1 MRKIVFSLLLAFPFI
16 TAFSQD
22 GEYEGKIGGK
32 YAVVFSLQNMGKTG
46 EKENEFVLLGDYY
59 YADNDPNNVIGLSGV
74 WNKSNNSFIIYESYR
89 SELVGEFNGK
99 FTATGMEGVHTNYA
113 RNTKLNFK
121 FNKTNSNYT
130 EDSYYSQQEQN
141 FGRWRWIANKDEFGD
156 DIPGQITVFNWLRS
170 EYDWQI
176 VISYTP
182 QKGLM
187 ITDDPNEMGSAICNH
202 STITIKRGNG
212 SVENIY
218 STYDNKTL
226 YITGESMRKFFKIMD
241 EGNFKMNIKVHTIY
255 GQPEFDKTLRF
266 NVMNELIGA
275 ENAKRV
281 ADEKR

>member
-1 MRKIVFSLLLAFPFI
+1 MRKFVFSLLLAFPFI
-16 TAFSQD
+16 TALSQE

-32 YAVVFSLQNMGKTG
+32 YAVVFSLQNMGETG

-59 YADNDPNNVIGLSGV
+59 YAGNDPNNVIGLSGV
-74 WNKSNNSFIIYESYR
+74 WNKTNNSFIIYESYR

-121 FNKTNSNYT
+121 FNKTNSDYT

-187 ITDDPNEMGSAICNH
+187 ITDDPNELGSTICNR

-266 NVMNELIGA
+266 NVADELIGA

>member
-1 MRKIVFSLLLAFPFI
+1 MRKFVFSLLLAFPFI

-32 YAVVFSLQNMGKTG
+32 YAVVFSLQNMGETG
-46 EKENEFVLLGDYY
+46 EKENEIVLLGDYY
-59 YADNDPNNVIGLSGV
+59 YAGNDPNNVIGLSGV
-74 WNKSNNSFIIYESYR
+74 WNKTNNSFIIYESYR

-121 FNKTNSNYT
+121 FNKTNSDYT

-187 ITDDPNEMGSAICNH
+187 ITDDPNELGSTICNR
-202 STITIKRGNG
+202 STITIKRRNG

-218 STYDNKTL
+218 STYNNKTL

-255 GQPEFDKTLRF
+255 GQPDCDVTLRF
-266 NVMNELIGA
+266 NVANELIGA